1 MIAYDIHKWTKQKLK
16 HIIHHKYPEIV
27 LYTTARMEVD
37 LFNIYSVIFLASIA
51 YRGQKWW
58 SQSQSKWRPFPFHFF
73 IPNFSI
79 LNPPFLVPVSV
90 HMCSTCNIILYIV
103 TKLWGKYTRW
113 QKKEKKKA
121 SKSSVMSFRKMFIIP
136 IAVILLFAS
145 TGARDTA
152 STQRARNEGTSI
164 L

>member
-1 MIAYDIHKWTKQKLK
+1 M
-16 HIIHHKYPEIV
+16 
-27 LYTTARMEVD
+27 
-37 LFNIYSVIFLASIA
+37 
-51 YRGQKWW
+51 
-58 SQSQSKWRPFPFHFF
+58 
-73 IPNFSI
+73 
-79 LNPPFLVPVSV
+79 
-90 HMCSTCNIILYIV
+90 IV
-103 TKLWGKYTRW
+103 TKLRGEYTRW

-145 TGARDTA
+145 TEARDTA